1 MNSYRLSQYDP
12 GTGQESTLGLQT
24 DRELPVG
31 LHHFGD
37 FDFRAFIRP
46 VANNTYRFITDLEIN
61 TADLSAVILPRIVS
75 GLSGVSWEHAVGPAD
90 GSPAYLER
98 KFPLNQPSLK
108 VLEGFAA
115 EFPDFF
121 KTITKYLEIDS
132 IISSLSPNPDG
143 PHITDFRVRINRNTI
158 AKKYPEIG
166 AVFEKLKGMV
176 YFTGRFF
183 DNQDRLMGFVELDS
197 ADDLFVLQFR
207 TLNGRFLPLV
217 GSQPPDNST
226 GISLTDQAS
235 LQLYAEFD
243 IHLNIVGL
251 HLDVAS
257 LEVPIAYSFSD
268 RVVDLKACLLQPPDA
283 VAAEGRAFGFLP
295 LWLIDIL
302 IPSNV
307 EKITSD
313 FFQVL
318 AMGNDGQGGRIE
330 FMGLPQAPSRN
341 SLVITADGETLAN
354 GTIKLGFNLQRRLA
368 KDQQELIAEIRAFK
382 SELLRAF
389 YLDYQKIKKK
399 RGCQ

>member
-1 MNSYRLSQYDP
+1 
-12 GTGQESTLGLQT
+12 
-24 DRELPVG
+24 
-31 LHHFGD
+31 
-37 FDFRAFIRP
+37 
-46 VANNTYRFITDLEIN
+46 
-61 TADLSAVILPRIVS
+61 
-75 GLSGVSWEHAVGPAD
+75 
-90 GSPAYLER
+90 
-98 KFPLNQPSLK
+98 
-108 VLEGFAA
+108 
-115 EFPDFF
+115 
-121 KTITKYLEIDS
+121 
-132 IISSLSPNPDG
+132 
-143 PHITDFRVRINRNTI
+143 
-158 AKKYPEIG
+158 
-166 AVFEKLKGMV
+166 
-176 YFTGRFF
+176 
-183 DNQDRLMGFVELDS
+183 
-197 ADDLFVLQFR
+197 
-207 TLNGRFLPLV
+207 LNGRFLPLV

-389 YLDYQKIKKK
+389 YLDYLKIKNK